1 MDKENAK
8 KLFNIQ
14 LEQIEQLKKEF
25 PSGYPSPSDNIF
37 SINFKEWNYKTQ
49 NLIDHLFGEN
59 SGHSL
64 SFSHIIYLSKE
75 RTRNNMVYVSKKQYI
90 LGLEYAEVVIKACI
104 HEIEH
109 YEIFNN
115 RITLTPKLNLEIIFS
130 RFDIVVKQL
139 SIRGNNKAVFEINDE
154 YDVQYLLHAIL
165 KLYFDDIRPEEPT
178 QSLGGKSA
186 RIDFVIKDE
195 KCAIEVKFAKKNHE
209 NKKIGDELAI
219 DIQRYQ
225 KNPDCKILIFFIYDP
240 EKVIQNPVGFEK
252 DYTKNNDLLKII
264 TYVNPK

>member
-1 MDKENAK
+1 MDKEKVK
-8 KLFNIQ
+8 KLLNIQ

-25 PSGYPSPSDNIF
+25 PSEHPSPSDNIF
-37 SINFKEWNYKTQ
+37 STNFKEWMYKTQ
-49 NLIDHLFGEN
+49 SLIDRIFGNDFE
-59 SGHSL
+59 HSQ
-64 SFSHIIYLSKE
+64 SFSHIIYYSLE
-75 RTRNNMVYVSKKQYI
+75 RTRNKLVYVSKRQYI
-90 LGLEYAEVVIKACI
+90 SGLEYAEVVLKGCI
-104 HEIEH
+104 FDIEH
-109 YEIFNN
+109 FEISNN
-115 RITLTPKLNLEIIFS
+115 RITSTPKLNLELIFS
-130 RFDIVVKQL
+130 RFDIVAKQL
-139 SIRGNNKAVFEINDE
+139 SIRGNNKPIIEINDE

-165 KLYFDDIRPEEPT
+165 KLHFDDIRPEEPT

-225 KNPDCKILIFFIYDP
+225 KNPDCKRLIFFIYDP

-252 DYTKNNDLLKII
+252 DYTNNNGLLKII